1 MLKLIQIKLNFNFY
15 SFISFF
21 LLLIITF
28 NIFNLYNT
36 IPGDGWAYNELFVN
50 YSEGFIRRGLLGE
63 IFQIS
68 YTHLGIDPK
77 KIFIVFLSI
86 IHFLNTII
94 FLNLLKQYQ
103 DSKLFILLIAFS
115 PALLLFPIYD
125 INVFLAKD
133 VFTNFAILL
142 HAFVACKTIRNKN
155 NLRLYGRLL
164 KYLIIPILFFN
175 LLNHE
180 NQFFFL
186 TVHFLIALLVY
197 EVKNFNGL
205 KILFPFA
212 ILLIPIVLVINFSQL
227 SELSLI
233 NLNENLYNNYG
244 VKVNSEISGNIN
256 LKIGGFLKQH
266 FAYNSID
273 NFLNFFFCFL
283 LSVFFI
289 FIIFQYFL
297 EKKIINFNSY
307 LKKYYLLFFLP
318 CLGLFI
324 QIDHGRTLNVFS
336 FHLISLFFCL
346 KINNFELKKIF
357 IFNLLQK
364 SIASILIF
372 IYVFLWFMP
381 QGGGY
386 HGIGNFTEKCSI
398 KKNTLL
404 LEVSRIF
411 IFTYDFIDDNFIKL
425 PYVIDPNFK
434 GKFDK
439 SKPC

>member
-1 MLKLIQIKLNFNFY
+1 
-15 SFISFF
+15 S
-21 LLLIITF
+21 
-28 NIFNLYNT
+28 
-36 IPGDGWAYNELFVN
+36 
-50 YSEGFIRRGLLGE
+50 
-63 IFQIS
+63 
-68 YTHLGIDPK
+68 
-77 KIFIVFLSI
+77 
-86 IHFLNTII
+86 
-94 FLNLLKQYQ
+94 
-103 DSKLFILLIAFS
+103 
-115 PALLLFPIYD
+115 IYD

-212 ILLIPIVLVINFSQL
+212 ILLIPIVLFINFSQL

-266 FAYNSID
+266 FAYNTID

-283 LSVFFI
+283 LSIFFI

-346 KINNFELKKIF
+346 KINNFEFKKIF
-357 IFNLLQK
+357 I
-364 SIASILIF
+364 
-372 IYVFLWFMP
+372 
-381 QGGGY
+381 
-386 HGIGNFTEKCSI
+386 
-398 KKNTLL
+398 
-404 LEVSRIF
+404 
-411 IFTYDFIDDNFIKL
+411 
-425 PYVIDPNFK
+425 
-434 GKFDK
+434 
-439 SKPC
+439 